1 MVKEAIKTVNLS
13 KKYGKNLVVDD
24 LNLSIESGEIVGF
37 LGLNGAGKTTTMR
50 MLLGLIKPTSG
61 ECYIQGNKVDQ
72 NNLEV
77 LNEIGYIIETPYS
90 YPDLTV
96 QENLEIVS
104 TLRGIRNKDVI
115 DWVTEKLKLD
125 QYKDKKVKHLSL
137 GNVARLG
144 IAKAI
149 IHKPKI
155 LILDEPTNGLDP
167 FGVIEVRELLKE
179 LANNLGTTVLISSHK
194 LEEISKIATRIV
206 IIHEGRLIREVESKE
221 LDLYLEKRLLVS
233 GRNNKAMKEVDGLL
247 VHISTDYVFGG
258 DPYNTPCKEDQKGT
272 PTGVYG
278 LTKLHG
284 EQKIQATGVKHIII
298 RTAWLYSE
306 FGKNFVKTMLSL
318 TAAKPQLKVVFDQCG
333 TPTYAGDLAD
343 VILDIIENRK
353 FDGNE
358 GIYHFSNEGVCSWY
372 DFTLAIAELT
382 GNTTCEVLPCHSD
395 EYPSPVV
402 RPAYSVLDKTKIKH
416 TFGYQIPYWRD
427 SLKKCL
433 ANIGE

>member
-13 KKYGKNLVVDD
+13 KKYGKTLVVDD
-24 LNLSIESGEIVGF
+24 LNLSISSGEIVGF

-72 NNLEV
+72 YNLEV

-90 YPDLTV
+90 YPELTV

-104 TLRGIRNKDVI
+104 TLRGIRNKDII

-125 QYKDKKVKHLSL
+125 QYKDKQVKHLSL
-137 GNVARLG
+137 GNIARLG

-194 LEEISKIATRIV
+194 LEEISKVATRIV
-206 IIHEGRLIREVESKE
+206 IIHDGRLIREVESKE

-233 GRNNKAMKEVDGLL
+233 GRNNKAMKEVLSAKGYQVNFKSDLENKSCYLELIDTKSVESSEEIATLL
-247 VHISTDYVFGG
+247 VNAGYPPRILTVE
-258 DPYNTPCKEDQKGT
+258 KEDLENYFLRILNDCNKG
-272 PTGVYG
+272 
-278 LTKLHG
+278 
-284 EQKIQATGVKHIII
+284 A
-298 RTAWLYSE
+298 
-306 FGKNFVKTMLSL
+306 
-318 TAAKPQLKVVFDQCG
+318 
-333 TPTYAGDLAD
+333 
-343 VILDIIENRK
+343 
-353 FDGNE
+353 
-358 GIYHFSNEGVCSWY
+358 
-372 DFTLAIAELT
+372 
-382 GNTTCEVLPCHSD
+382 
-395 EYPSPVV
+395 
-402 RPAYSVLDKTKIKH
+402 
-416 TFGYQIPYWRD
+416 
-427 SLKKCL
+427 
-433 ANIGE
+433 

>member
-1 MVKEAIKTVNLS
+1 MVKEAVKTVNLS

-72 NNLEV
+72 YNLAV

-104 TLRGIRNKDVI
+104 TLRGIRNTDVV
-115 DWVTEKLKLD
+115 DWVTEKLKLK
-125 QYKDKKVKHLSL
+125 QYKDKQVKHLSL
-137 GNVARLG
+137 GNIARLG

-233 GRNNKAMKEVDGLL
+233 GRNNKAMKEVLSAKGYQVNFKSDLENNSCYLELIDTKSVESSEEIATLL
-247 VHISTDYVFGG
+247 VNAGYPPKILTVE
-258 DPYNTPCKEDQKGT
+258 KEDLEN
-272 PTGVYG
+272 YF
-278 LTKLHG
+278 LRILNDYNRG
-284 EQKIQATGVKHIII
+284 E
-298 RTAWLYSE
+298 
-306 FGKNFVKTMLSL
+306 
-318 TAAKPQLKVVFDQCG
+318 
-333 TPTYAGDLAD
+333 
-343 VILDIIENRK
+343 
-353 FDGNE
+353 
-358 GIYHFSNEGVCSWY
+358 
-372 DFTLAIAELT
+372 
-382 GNTTCEVLPCHSD
+382 
-395 EYPSPVV
+395 
-402 RPAYSVLDKTKIKH
+402 
-416 TFGYQIPYWRD
+416 
-427 SLKKCL
+427 
-433 ANIGE
+433 

>member
-13 KKYGKNLVVDD
+13 KKYGKNLVVND
-24 LNLSIESGEIVGF
+24 LNLSINSGEIVGF

-72 NNLEV
+72 YNLEV

-90 YPDLTV
+90 YPELTV

-104 TLRGIRNKDVI
+104 TLRGIRNKDII

-125 QYKDKKVKHLSL
+125 QYKDKQVKHLSL

-194 LEEISKIATRIV
+194 LEEISKVATRIV
-206 IIHEGRLIREVESKE
+206 IIHGGRLIREVESKE

-233 GRNNKAMKEVDGLL
+233 GRNNKAMKEVLSAKGYQVNFKSDLENKSCYLELIDTKSVESSEEIATLL
-247 VHISTDYVFGG
+247 VNAGYPPRILTVE
-258 DPYNTPCKEDQKGT
+258 KEDLENYFLRILNDCNKG
-272 PTGVYG
+272 
-278 LTKLHG
+278 
-284 EQKIQATGVKHIII
+284 A
-298 RTAWLYSE
+298 
-306 FGKNFVKTMLSL
+306 
-318 TAAKPQLKVVFDQCG
+318 
-333 TPTYAGDLAD
+333 
-343 VILDIIENRK
+343 
-353 FDGNE
+353 
-358 GIYHFSNEGVCSWY
+358 
-372 DFTLAIAELT
+372 
-382 GNTTCEVLPCHSD
+382 
-395 EYPSPVV
+395 
-402 RPAYSVLDKTKIKH
+402 
-416 TFGYQIPYWRD
+416 
-427 SLKKCL
+427 
-433 ANIGE
+433 

>member
-13 KKYGKNLVVDD
+13 KKYGKTLVVDD
-24 LNLSIESGEIVGF
+24 LNLSISSGEIVGF

-61 ECYIQGNKVDQ
+61 ECYIQGNKIDQ
-72 NNLEV
+72 YNLEV

-90 YPDLTV
+90 YPELTV

-125 QYKDKKVKHLSL
+125 QYKDKQVKHLSL

-149 IHKPKI
+149 IHKPEI

-194 LEEISKIATRIV
+194 LEEISKVATRIV
-206 IIHEGRLIREVESKE
+206 IIHGGRLIREVESKE

-233 GRNNKAMKEVDGLL
+233 GRNNKAMKEVLSAKGYQVNFKSDLENNSCYLELIDTKSVESSEEIATLL
-247 VHISTDYVFGG
+247 VNAGYPPRILTVE
-258 DPYNTPCKEDQKGT
+258 KEDLENYFLRILNDCNKG
-272 PTGVYG
+272 
-278 LTKLHG
+278 
-284 EQKIQATGVKHIII
+284 A
-298 RTAWLYSE
+298 
-306 FGKNFVKTMLSL
+306 
-318 TAAKPQLKVVFDQCG
+318 
-333 TPTYAGDLAD
+333 
-343 VILDIIENRK
+343 
-353 FDGNE
+353 
-358 GIYHFSNEGVCSWY
+358 
-372 DFTLAIAELT
+372 
-382 GNTTCEVLPCHSD
+382 
-395 EYPSPVV
+395 
-402 RPAYSVLDKTKIKH
+402 
-416 TFGYQIPYWRD
+416 
-427 SLKKCL
+427 
-433 ANIGE
+433 

>member
-1 MVKEAIKTVNLS
+1 MVKEAIKIVNLS
-13 KKYGKNLVVDD
+13 KKYGKTLVVDE
-24 LNLSIESGEIVGF
+24 LNLSIKSGEIVGF

-72 NNLEV
+72 YNLEV

-90 YPDLTV
+90 YPELTV

-104 TLRGIRNKDVI
+104 TLRGLRNKDII

-125 QYKDKKVKHLSL
+125 QYKDKQVKHLSL

-194 LEEISKIATRIV
+194 LEEISKVATRIV
-206 IIHEGRLIREVESKE
+206 IIHGGRLIREVESKE

-233 GRNNKAMKEVDGLL
+233 GSNNKDMKEVLSAKGYQVNFKSDLENKSCYLELIDTKSVESSEEIATLL
-247 VHISTDYVFGG
+247 VNAGYPPRILTVE
-258 DPYNTPCKEDQKGT
+258 KEDLEN
-272 PTGVYG
+272 YF
-278 LTKLHG
+278 L
-284 EQKIQATGVKHIII
+284 
-298 RTAWLYSE
+298 R
-306 FGKNFVKTMLSL
+306 
-318 TAAKPQLKVVFDQCG
+318 
-333 TPTYAGDLAD
+333 
-343 VILDIIENRK
+343 ILNDCNR
-353 FDGNE
+353 G
-358 GIYHFSNEGVCSWY
+358 
-372 DFTLAIAELT
+372 A
-382 GNTTCEVLPCHSD
+382 
-395 EYPSPVV
+395 
-402 RPAYSVLDKTKIKH
+402 
-416 TFGYQIPYWRD
+416 
-427 SLKKCL
+427 
-433 ANIGE
+433 

>member
-72 NNLEV
+72 YNLEV

-90 YPDLTV
+90 YPELTV

-104 TLRGIRNKDVI
+104 TLRGLRNKDII

-125 QYKDKKVKHLSL
+125 QYKDKQVKHLSL

-179 LANNLGTTVLISSHK
+179 LANNLGTTVFISSHK
-194 LEEISKIATRIV
+194 LEEISKVATRIV
-206 IIHEGRLIREVESKE
+206 IIHGGRLIREVESKE
-221 LDLYLEKRLLVS
+221 LDLHLEKRLLVS
-233 GRNNKAMKEVDGLL
+233 GSNNKAMKEVLSAKGYQVNFKSDLENKSCYLELIDTKSVESSEEIATLL
-247 VHISTDYVFGG
+247 VNAGHPPKMLTVE
-258 DPYNTPCKEDQKGT
+258 KEDLEN
-272 PTGVYG
+272 YF
-278 LTKLHG
+278 L
-284 EQKIQATGVKHIII
+284 
-298 RTAWLYSE
+298 R
-306 FGKNFVKTMLSL
+306 
-318 TAAKPQLKVVFDQCG
+318 
-333 TPTYAGDLAD
+333 
-343 VILDIIENRK
+343 ILNDCNR
-353 FDGNE
+353 G
-358 GIYHFSNEGVCSWY
+358 
-372 DFTLAIAELT
+372 A
-382 GNTTCEVLPCHSD
+382 
-395 EYPSPVV
+395 
-402 RPAYSVLDKTKIKH
+402 
-416 TFGYQIPYWRD
+416 
-427 SLKKCL
+427 
-433 ANIGE
+433 

>member
-13 KKYGKNLVVDD
+13 KKYGKTLVVDE
-24 LNLSIESGEIVGF
+24 LNLSIKSGEIVGF

-72 NNLEV
+72 YNLEV

-90 YPDLTV
+90 YPELTV

-104 TLRGIRNKDVI
+104 TLRGIRNKDII

-194 LEEISKIATRIV
+194 LEEISKVATRIV
-206 IIHEGRLIREVESKE
+206 IIHDGRLIREVESKE

-233 GRNNKAMKEVDGLL
+233 GRNNKAMKEVLSAKGYQVNFKSDLENNSCYLELIDTKSVESSEEIATLL
-247 VHISTDYVFGG
+247 VNAGYPPKMLTVE
-258 DPYNTPCKEDQKGT
+258 KED
-272 PTGVYG
+272 
-278 LTKLHG
+278 L
-284 EQKIQATGVKHIII
+284 
-298 RTAWLYSE
+298 
-306 FGKNFVKTMLSL
+306 
-318 TAAKPQLKVVFDQCG
+318 
-333 TPTYAGDLAD
+333 
-343 VILDIIENRK
+343 ENYFLR
-353 FDGNE
+353 
-358 GIYHFSNEGVCSWY
+358 
-372 DFTLAIAELT
+372 
-382 GNTTCEVLPCHSD
+382 VLNDCN
-395 EYPSPVV
+395 
-402 RPAYSVLDKTKIKH
+402 RGA
-416 TFGYQIPYWRD
+416 
-427 SLKKCL
+427 
-433 ANIGE
+433 

>member
-13 KKYGKNLVVDD
+13 KKYGENLVVDN

-61 ECYIQGNKVDQ
+61 ECYIQGKKVDRY
-72 NNLEV
+72 NLEV
-77 LNEIGYIIETPYS
+77 LNELGYIIETPYS

-104 TLRGIRNKDVI
+104 TLRGVRNKDVV
-115 DWVTEKLKLD
+115 DWVTEKLKLN
-125 QYKDKKVKHLSL
+125 QYKDKQVKHLSL

-221 LDLYLEKRLLVS
+221 LDQYLEKKLLIS
-233 GRNNKAMKEVDGLL
+233 GRNNKAMKEVLSNNGYKVNFNSDLENIICSLELIDTKSVESPEEIATLL
-247 VHISTDYVFGG
+247 VNAGYPPKMLTVE
-258 DPYNTPCKEDQKGT
+258 KEDLEN
-272 PTGVYG
+272 YF
-278 LTKLHG
+278 LR
-284 EQKIQATGVKHIII
+284 I
-298 RTAWLYSE
+298 
-306 FGKNFVKTMLSL
+306 LS
-318 TAAKPQLKVVFDQCG
+318 D
-333 TPTYAGDLAD
+333 
-343 VILDIIENRK
+343 
-353 FDGNE
+353 
-358 GIYHFSNEGVCSWY
+358 HNEGV
-372 DFTLAIAELT
+372 
-382 GNTTCEVLPCHSD
+382 
-395 EYPSPVV
+395 
-402 RPAYSVLDKTKIKH
+402 
-416 TFGYQIPYWRD
+416 
-427 SLKKCL
+427 
-433 ANIGE
+433 

>member
-13 KKYGKNLVVDD
+13 KKYGKTLVVDD
-24 LNLSIESGEIVGF
+24 LNLSIRSGEIVGF

-72 NNLEV
+72 YNLEV

-90 YPDLTV
+90 YPELTV

-125 QYKDKKVKHLSL
+125 QYKDKQVKHLSL
-137 GNVARLG
+137 GNIARLG

-194 LEEISKIATRIV
+194 LEEISKVATRIV

-221 LDLYLEKRLLVS
+221 LDLYLEKKLWIRGS
-233 GRNNKAMKEVDGLL
+233 NNKAIKAVLSNNGYQVNFKSDLENNFCYLELIDTKSVESSEEIATLL
-247 VHISTDYVFGG
+247 VNAGYPPKMLTVE
-258 DPYNTPCKEDQKGT
+258 KEDLEN
-272 PTGVYG
+272 YF
-278 LTKLHG
+278 L
-284 EQKIQATGVKHIII
+284 
-298 RTAWLYSE
+298 R
-306 FGKNFVKTMLSL
+306 
-318 TAAKPQLKVVFDQCG
+318 
-333 TPTYAGDLAD
+333 
-343 VILDIIENRK
+343 ILNNCNRGAYNEN
-353 FDGNE
+353 E
-358 GIYHFSNEGVCSWY
+358 
-372 DFTLAIAELT
+372 
-382 GNTTCEVLPCHSD
+382 
-395 EYPSPVV
+395 
-402 RPAYSVLDKTKIKH
+402 
-416 TFGYQIPYWRD
+416 
-427 SLKKCL
+427 
-433 ANIGE
+433 

>member
-13 KKYGKNLVVDD
+13 KKYGKTLVVDD
-24 LNLSIESGEIVGF
+24 LNLSISSGEIVGF

-72 NNLEV
+72 YNLEV

-90 YPDLTV
+90 YPELTV

-104 TLRGIRNKDVI
+104 TLRGLRNKDII

-194 LEEISKIATRIV
+194 LEEISKVATRIV

-233 GRNNKAMKEVDGLL
+233 GSNNKAMKEVLSAKGYQVNFKSDLENNSCYLELIDTKSVESSEEIATLL
-247 VHISTDYVFGG
+247 VNAGYPPKMLTVE
-258 DPYNTPCKEDQKGT
+258 KED
-272 PTGVYG
+272 
-278 LTKLHG
+278 L
-284 EQKIQATGVKHIII
+284 
-298 RTAWLYSE
+298 
-306 FGKNFVKTMLSL
+306 
-318 TAAKPQLKVVFDQCG
+318 
-333 TPTYAGDLAD
+333 
-343 VILDIIENRK
+343 ENYFLR
-353 FDGNE
+353 
-358 GIYHFSNEGVCSWY
+358 
-372 DFTLAIAELT
+372 
-382 GNTTCEVLPCHSD
+382 VLNDCN
-395 EYPSPVV
+395 
-402 RPAYSVLDKTKIKH
+402 RGA
-416 TFGYQIPYWRD
+416 
-427 SLKKCL
+427 
-433 ANIGE
+433 

>member
-1 MVKEAIKTVNLS
+1 MVKEAIKTVSLS

-61 ECYIQGNKVDQ
+61 ECYIQGNKIDQ

-96 QENLEIVS
+96 QENLEIIS
-104 TLRGIRNKDVI
+104 TLRGIRNKEVI
-115 DWVTEKLKLD
+115 DWVTEKLKLK
-125 QYKDKKVKHLSL
+125 QYKDKQVKHLSL
-137 GNVARLG
+137 GNIARLG

-206 IIHEGRLIREVESKE
+206 IIHEDRLIREVESKD
-221 LDLYLEKRLLVS
+221 LDKCLEKKLSVS
-233 GRNNKAMKEVDGLL
+233 GSNNKAMKKVLSNNGYRVNFKSDLENNSSYLELIDTKSVESSEEIATLL
-247 VHISTDYVFGG
+247 VNAGYPPKILTVE
-258 DPYNTPCKEDQKGT
+258 KEDLEN
-272 PTGVYG
+272 YF
-278 LTKLHG
+278 L
-284 EQKIQATGVKHIII
+284 
-298 RTAWLYSE
+298 R
-306 FGKNFVKTMLSL
+306 
-318 TAAKPQLKVVFDQCG
+318 
-333 TPTYAGDLAD
+333 
-343 VILDIIENRK
+343 ILNDYNK
-353 FDGNE
+353 
-358 GIYHFSNEGVCSWY
+358 
-372 DFTLAIAELT
+372 
-382 GNTTCEVLPCHSD
+382 
-395 EYPSPVV
+395 
-402 RPAYSVLDKTKIKH
+402 
-416 TFGYQIPYWRD
+416 
-427 SLKKCL
+427 
-433 ANIGE
+433 

>member
-13 KKYGKNLVVDD
+13 KKYGKNLVVND

-72 NNLEV
+72 YNLEV

-104 TLRGIRNKDVI
+104 TLRGLRNKDVV
-115 DWVTEKLKLD
+115 DWVIEKLKLN
-125 QYKDKKVKHLSL
+125 QYKDKQVKHLSL

-206 IIHEGRLIREVESKE
+206 IIHEGRLIREVESKD
-221 LDLYLEKRLLVS
+221 LDKCLEKKLWVS
-233 GRNNKAMKEVDGLL
+233 GSNNKAIKAVLSNNGYQVNFKSDLENNSCYLELIDTKSVESSEEIATLL
-247 VHISTDYVFGG
+247 VNAGYPPKILTVE
-258 DPYNTPCKEDQKGT
+258 KEDLEN
-272 PTGVYG
+272 YF
-278 LTKLHG
+278 LRILNNYNRG
-284 EQKIQATGVKHIII
+284 E
-298 RTAWLYSE
+298 
-306 FGKNFVKTMLSL
+306 
-318 TAAKPQLKVVFDQCG
+318 
-333 TPTYAGDLAD
+333 
-343 VILDIIENRK
+343 
-353 FDGNE
+353 
-358 GIYHFSNEGVCSWY
+358 
-372 DFTLAIAELT
+372 
-382 GNTTCEVLPCHSD
+382 
-395 EYPSPVV
+395 
-402 RPAYSVLDKTKIKH
+402 
-416 TFGYQIPYWRD
+416 
-427 SLKKCL
+427 
-433 ANIGE
+433 

>member
-1 MVKEAIKTVNLS
+1 MVKEAIKIVNLS
-13 KKYGKNLVVDD
+13 KKYGKTLVVDD
-24 LNLSIESGEIVGF
+24 LNLSISAGEIVGF

-72 NNLEV
+72 YNLEV

-90 YPDLTV
+90 YPELTV

-104 TLRGIRNKDVI
+104 TLRGIRNKDVV
-115 DWVTEKLKLD
+115 DWVIEKLKLN

-194 LEEISKIATRIV
+194 LEEISKVATRIV
-206 IIHEGRLIREVESKE
+206 IIHGGRLIREVESKE

-233 GRNNKAMKEVDGLL
+233 GRNNKAMKEVLSAKGYQVNFKSDLENNSCYLELIDTKSVESSEEIATLL
-247 VHISTDYVFGG
+247 VNAGYPPKILTVE
-258 DPYNTPCKEDQKGT
+258 KEDLEN
-272 PTGVYG
+272 YF
-278 LTKLHG
+278 LRILNDYNRG
-284 EQKIQATGVKHIII
+284 E
-298 RTAWLYSE
+298 
-306 FGKNFVKTMLSL
+306 
-318 TAAKPQLKVVFDQCG
+318 
-333 TPTYAGDLAD
+333 
-343 VILDIIENRK
+343 
-353 FDGNE
+353 
-358 GIYHFSNEGVCSWY
+358 
-372 DFTLAIAELT
+372 
-382 GNTTCEVLPCHSD
+382 
-395 EYPSPVV
+395 
-402 RPAYSVLDKTKIKH
+402 
-416 TFGYQIPYWRD
+416 
-427 SLKKCL
+427 
-433 ANIGE
+433 

>member
-1 MVKEAIKTVNLS
+1 MVKEAIKTINLS
-13 KKYGKNLVVDD
+13 KKYGKTFVVDD
-24 LNLSIESGEIVGF
+24 LNLSISSSEIVGF

-72 NNLEV
+72 YNLEV

-104 TLRGIRNKDVI
+104 TLRGVRNKDVI

-125 QYKDKKVKHLSL
+125 QYKDKQVKHLSL

-194 LEEISKIATRIV
+194 LEEISKVATRIV

-221 LDLYLEKRLLVS
+221 LDLYLEKKLLVS
-233 GRNNKAMKEVDGLL
+233 GRNNKAMKEVLSAKGYQVNFKSDSENNSRYLELIDTKSVESSEEIATLL
-247 VHISTDYVFGG
+247 VNAGYPPKILTVE
-258 DPYNTPCKEDQKGT
+258 KEDLEN
-272 PTGVYG
+272 YF
-278 LTKLHG
+278 LRILNDCNRG
-284 EQKIQATGVKHIII
+284 E
-298 RTAWLYSE
+298 
-306 FGKNFVKTMLSL
+306 
-318 TAAKPQLKVVFDQCG
+318 
-333 TPTYAGDLAD
+333 
-343 VILDIIENRK
+343 
-353 FDGNE
+353 
-358 GIYHFSNEGVCSWY
+358 
-372 DFTLAIAELT
+372 
-382 GNTTCEVLPCHSD
+382 
-395 EYPSPVV
+395 
-402 RPAYSVLDKTKIKH
+402 
-416 TFGYQIPYWRD
+416 
-427 SLKKCL
+427 
-433 ANIGE
+433 

>member
-1 MVKEAIKTVNLS
+1 MKEAIKTVNLS
-13 KKYGKNLVVDD
+13 KKYGKTLVVDE
-24 LNLSIESGEIVGF
+24 LNLSIKSGEIVGF

-61 ECYIQGNKVDQ
+61 EYYIQGNKVDQ
-72 NNLEV
+72 YNLEV

-90 YPDLTV
+90 YPELTV

-104 TLRGIRNKDVI
+104 TLRGIRNKDII

-194 LEEISKIATRIV
+194 LEEISKVATRIV
-206 IIHEGRLIREVESKE
+206 IIHDGRLIREVESKE

-233 GRNNKAMKEVDGLL
+233 GRNNKAMKEVLSAKGYQVNFKSDLENNSCYLELIDTKSVESSEEIATLL
-247 VHISTDYVFGG
+247 ANAGYPPRILTVE
-258 DPYNTPCKEDQKGT
+258 KEDLENYFLRILNDCNKG
-272 PTGVYG
+272 
-278 LTKLHG
+278 
-284 EQKIQATGVKHIII
+284 A
-298 RTAWLYSE
+298 
-306 FGKNFVKTMLSL
+306 
-318 TAAKPQLKVVFDQCG
+318 
-333 TPTYAGDLAD
+333 
-343 VILDIIENRK
+343 
-353 FDGNE
+353 
-358 GIYHFSNEGVCSWY
+358 
-372 DFTLAIAELT
+372 
-382 GNTTCEVLPCHSD
+382 
-395 EYPSPVV
+395 
-402 RPAYSVLDKTKIKH
+402 
-416 TFGYQIPYWRD
+416 
-427 SLKKCL
+427 
-433 ANIGE
+433 

>member
-13 KKYGKNLVVDD
+13 KKYGKNLVVND

-61 ECYIQGNKVDQ
+61 ECYIQGNKIDQ
-72 NNLEV
+72 YNLEV
-77 LNEIGYIIETPYS
+77 RNEIGYIIETPYS

-104 TLRGIRNKDVI
+104 TLRGLRNKDVI

-125 QYKDKKVKHLSL
+125 QYKDKQVKHLSL

-149 IHKPKI
+149 IHKPEI

-194 LEEISKIATRIV
+194 LEEISKVATRIV

-233 GRNNKAMKEVDGLL
+233 GRNNKAMKEVLSAKGYQVNFKSDLENNSCYLELIDTKSVESSEEIATLL
-247 VHISTDYVFGG
+247 VNAGYPPKMLTVE
-258 DPYNTPCKEDQKGT
+258 KEDLEN
-272 PTGVYG
+272 YF
-278 LTKLHG
+278 L
-284 EQKIQATGVKHIII
+284 
-298 RTAWLYSE
+298 R
-306 FGKNFVKTMLSL
+306 
-318 TAAKPQLKVVFDQCG
+318 
-333 TPTYAGDLAD
+333 
-343 VILDIIENRK
+343 ILNDCNR
-353 FDGNE
+353 G
-358 GIYHFSNEGVCSWY
+358 
-372 DFTLAIAELT
+372 A
-382 GNTTCEVLPCHSD
+382 
-395 EYPSPVV
+395 
-402 RPAYSVLDKTKIKH
+402 
-416 TFGYQIPYWRD
+416 
-427 SLKKCL
+427 
-433 ANIGE
+433 

>member
-13 KKYGKNLVVDD
+13 KKYGKNLVVND

-61 ECYIQGNKVDQ
+61 ECYIQGNKVDRY
-72 NNLEV
+72 NLEV

-104 TLRGIRNKDVI
+104 TLRGLRNKDVI
-115 DWVTEKLKLD
+115 DWVAEKLKLE
-125 QYKDKKVKHLSL
+125 QYKNKQVKHLSL

-149 IHKPKI
+149 IHKPEI

-194 LEEISKIATRIV
+194 LEEISKVATRIV
-206 IIHEGRLIREVESKE
+206 IIHDGRLIREVESKE

-233 GRNNKAMKEVDGLL
+233 GSNNKAMKEVLSAKGYQVNFKSDLENKSCYLELIDTKSVESSEEIATLL
-247 VHISTDYVFGG
+247 VNAGYPPKMLTVE
-258 DPYNTPCKEDQKGT
+258 KEDLEN
-272 PTGVYG
+272 YF
-278 LTKLHG
+278 L
-284 EQKIQATGVKHIII
+284 
-298 RTAWLYSE
+298 R
-306 FGKNFVKTMLSL
+306 
-318 TAAKPQLKVVFDQCG
+318 
-333 TPTYAGDLAD
+333 
-343 VILDIIENRK
+343 ILNDCNR
-353 FDGNE
+353 G
-358 GIYHFSNEGVCSWY
+358 
-372 DFTLAIAELT
+372 A
-382 GNTTCEVLPCHSD
+382 
-395 EYPSPVV
+395 
-402 RPAYSVLDKTKIKH
+402 
-416 TFGYQIPYWRD
+416 
-427 SLKKCL
+427 
-433 ANIGE
+433 

>member
-13 KKYGKNLVVDD
+13 KKYGKTLVVND
-24 LNLSIESGEIVGF
+24 LNLSISSGEIVGF

-61 ECYIQGNKVDQ
+61 ECYIQGNKIDQ
-72 NNLEV
+72 YNVEV

-125 QYKDKKVKHLSL
+125 QYKDKQVKHLSL
-137 GNVARLG
+137 GNIARLG

-149 IHKPKI
+149 IHKPEI

-179 LANNLGTTVLISSHK
+179 LANNLGATVLISSHK
-194 LEEISKIATRIV
+194 LEEISKVATRIV

-233 GRNNKAMKEVDGLL
+233 GSNNKAMKEVLSAKGYQVNFKSDLENNSCYLELIDIKSVESSEEIATLL
-247 VHISTDYVFGG
+247 VNAGYPPKMLTVE
-258 DPYNTPCKEDQKGT
+258 KED
-272 PTGVYG
+272 
-278 LTKLHG
+278 L
-284 EQKIQATGVKHIII
+284 
-298 RTAWLYSE
+298 
-306 FGKNFVKTMLSL
+306 
-318 TAAKPQLKVVFDQCG
+318 
-333 TPTYAGDLAD
+333 
-343 VILDIIENRK
+343 ENYFLR
-353 FDGNE
+353 
-358 GIYHFSNEGVCSWY
+358 
-372 DFTLAIAELT
+372 
-382 GNTTCEVLPCHSD
+382 VLNDCN
-395 EYPSPVV
+395 
-402 RPAYSVLDKTKIKH
+402 RGA
-416 TFGYQIPYWRD
+416 
-427 SLKKCL
+427 
-433 ANIGE
+433 

>member
-13 KKYGKNLVVDD
+13 KKYGKTLVVND
-24 LNLSIESGEIVGF
+24 LNLSISSGEIVGF

-61 ECYIQGNKVDQ
+61 ECYIQGNKIDQ
-72 NNLEV
+72 YNVEV

-125 QYKDKKVKHLSL
+125 QYKDKQVKHLSL
-137 GNVARLG
+137 GNIARLG

-149 IHKPKI
+149 IHKPEI

-194 LEEISKIATRIV
+194 LEEISKVATRIV

-233 GRNNKAMKEVDGLL
+233 GSNNKAMKEVLSAKGYQVNFKSDLENNSCYLELIDIKSVESSEEIATLL
-247 VHISTDYVFGG
+247 VNAGYPPKMLTVE
-258 DPYNTPCKEDQKGT
+258 KED
-272 PTGVYG
+272 
-278 LTKLHG
+278 L
-284 EQKIQATGVKHIII
+284 
-298 RTAWLYSE
+298 
-306 FGKNFVKTMLSL
+306 
-318 TAAKPQLKVVFDQCG
+318 
-333 TPTYAGDLAD
+333 
-343 VILDIIENRK
+343 ENYFLR
-353 FDGNE
+353 
-358 GIYHFSNEGVCSWY
+358 
-372 DFTLAIAELT
+372 
-382 GNTTCEVLPCHSD
+382 VLNDCN
-395 EYPSPVV
+395 
-402 RPAYSVLDKTKIKH
+402 RGA
-416 TFGYQIPYWRD
+416 
-427 SLKKCL
+427 
-433 ANIGE
+433 